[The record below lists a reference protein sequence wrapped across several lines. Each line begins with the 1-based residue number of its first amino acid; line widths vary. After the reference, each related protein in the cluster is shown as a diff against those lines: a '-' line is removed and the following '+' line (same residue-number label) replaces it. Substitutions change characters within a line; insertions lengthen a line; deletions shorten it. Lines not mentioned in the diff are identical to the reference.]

1 MGFSSLVS
9 FFPRKSLFLPKTCP
23 SWLSPPGHGDTGI
36 LETGAK
42 KFNIRRRPFRRSYGS
57 TRLICGAARHR

>member
-42 KFNIRRRPFRRSYGS
+42 KFNIRRRPFRRS
-57 TRLICGAARHR
+57 